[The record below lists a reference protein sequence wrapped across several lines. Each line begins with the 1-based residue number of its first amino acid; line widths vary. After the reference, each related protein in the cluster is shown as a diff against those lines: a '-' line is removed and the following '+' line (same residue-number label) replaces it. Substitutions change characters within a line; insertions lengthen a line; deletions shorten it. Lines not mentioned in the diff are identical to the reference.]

1 MVLLMHQPLLTV
13 YIPTFQRPELD
24 LLLSSLLPQLPLN
37 SEVIVS
43 DNCPNR
49 FAERIVKNHSDKTQ
63 HIPILY
69 SARHQNIG
77 CSANI
82 VRGIASG
89 SGKYLWIIGD
99 DDRLLPNSVSR
110 IVNQLGNTDRVLLWS
125 EKSGEVGSG
134 FTGSTRD
141 WVLGL
146 KDRSIITAA
155 TLISSSIW
163 RRNAL
168 SMPLG
173 IEKLDTQYPLA
184 WASTPAETI
193 SVLNRPSLIVNST
206 NSENSVPFFPQV
218 IAEWLEYFSGY
229 HNLPVIQFE
238 ETNHWNF
245 VNVELR

>member
-89 SGKYLWIIGD
+89 
-99 DDRLLPNSVSR
+99 
-110 IVNQLGNTDRVLLWS
+110 
-125 EKSGEVGSG
+125 
-134 FTGSTRD
+134 
-141 WVLGL
+141 
-146 KDRSIITAA
+146 
-155 TLISSSIW
+155 
-163 RRNAL
+163 
-168 SMPLG
+168 
-173 IEKLDTQYPLA
+173 
-184 WASTPAETI
+184 
-193 SVLNRPSLIVNST
+193 
-206 NSENSVPFFPQV
+206 
-218 IAEWLEYFSGY
+218 
-229 HNLPVIQFE
+229 
-238 ETNHWNF
+238 
-245 VNVELR
+245 